1 MPRKRLPISKCRTQR
16 IAEEAMLDI
25 VLGVRT
31 QQGQITRMVK
41 FHRLAFAS
49 EAIALMCFET
59 YHRKFRHR
67 GIRTSD
73 DVLVAALD
81 NVLQTHVHE
90 PWMPQRTNLRRLN
103 DMAKTIVLNRTAPQ
117 DKWHTQAAAAV

>member
-25 VLGVRT
+25 VLGVRKE
-31 QQGQITRMVK
+31 QGQIARMVN

-67 GIRTSD
+67 AIRTGD

-81 NVLQTHVHE
+81 NVLKVHVHE

-103 DMAKTIVLNRTAPQ
+103 DMAKTIVLNRTAP
-117 DKWHTQAAAAV
+117 KWHTPAAAAV